1 MGNSSIK
8 VHFGGSVFGRFKD
21 LNYTLWYA
29 VAEFIDNSTHSYF
42 QHEKEIKSTKGSG
55 LEVDIIFKNKEILQI
70 TDNAY
75 GMNRVDLQDL
85 VEVARP
91 KENANIQ
98 RSEFGMGL
106 KTGGFWLG
114 KKIEITTKK
123 LNEKNTLKVV
133 LDLNRLVNDD
143 FEFDVV
149 ETTEHDEKQ
158 SFTIIKITEF
168 HRSVSHYA
176 VSKTKG
182 ILESMY
188 ALDIRNKKMK
198 LTWNLKEVE
207 PYERKIAVVNGAEKK
222 WDINL
227 DINGKKVVGFMAALA
242 KGNSGRANAGVSISR
257 NGRNINN
264 KFNWWKPE
272 VIFGEGESNTLV
284 NQRIFGELEFDKKF
298 GVSQTKDKIHFEGED
313 EDKLMS
319 DLKDVGIELINFA
332 KKTKQYYGAKKDDK
346 GGIGPE
352 TEEDIQEELNNLNI
366 DSIIN
371 DKTII
376 NDGEVEEEINEVIA
390 EATTKRRAFKFKVGD
405 SAIVR
410 VWLKDDALDDKYVM
424 IHNKDL
430 LDLKIVIN
438 VLHPA
443 YERMELLGDELALKE
458 YMLQCVYDALS
469 ECFIYMQ
476 SGETKINPNSF
487 REIKDRFLRLRAQ
500 QAD

>member
-29 VAEFIDNSTHSYF
+29 IAEFIDNSTHSYF
-42 QHEKEIKSTKGSG
+42 QHEKEIRSTNGAG
-55 LEVDIIFKNKEILQI
+55 LEVDIIFKNKEILQV

-75 GMNRVDLQDL
+75 GMNKADLQDL
-85 VEVARP
+85 VEVARA
-91 KENANIQ
+91 KENASIQ

-123 LNEKNTLKVV
+123 LNEKKTLKVI
-133 LDLNRLVNDD
+133 LDLNKLVNDD

-149 ETTEHDEKQ
+149 ETTEHDIKQ
-158 SFTIIKITEF
+158 SFTIIKVTEF
-168 HRSVSHYA
+168 HRMVSNYA
-176 VSKTKG
+176 VNKTKG
-182 ILESMY
+182 VLESMY
-188 ALDIRNKKMK
+188 ALDIKNKKMR
-198 LTWNLKEVE
+198 LTWNLKDVE
-207 PYERKIAVVNGAEKK
+207 PYERKIAVINGAEKK

-242 KGNSGRANAGVSISR
+242 KGNSGRSNAGISISR

-264 KFNWWKPE
+264 KFNWWRPD
-272 VIFGEGESNTLV
+272 VIFGDGGRNDLV

-313 EDKLMS
+313 EDLLMAE
-319 DLKDVGIELINFA
+319 LKKVGIELINFA
-332 KKTKQYYGAKKDDK
+332 NRTKQYYGKKKGEK
-346 GGIGPE
+346 GGIGTE
-352 TEEDIQEELNNLNI
+352 TEEEIQDELNHVNI

-371 DKTII
+371 DKSII

-390 EATTKRRAFKFKVGD
+390 EATALEHAFKFKVGD
-405 SAIVR
+405 SALVR
-410 VWLKDDALDDKYVM
+410 IWLKDDAIDDKYVI

-458 YMLQCVYDALS
+458 YVLQCVYDALS
-469 ECFIYMQ
+469 ECFIYTQ
-476 SGETKINPNSF
+476 TGDAKINPNIF
-487 REIKDRFLRLRAQ
+487 REVKDRFLRLRAQ
-500 QAD
+500 QAN